1 MKIMKY
7 VAGLDKKENVIRVGQ
22 RMPHAPTASELGSSR
37 PGKPM

>member
-1 MKIMKY
+1 MNNMKY
-7 VAGLDKKENVIRVGQ
+7 AAGLDEKENVIRVGQ